1 MTAKIEI
8 ELDVTNFVEQNELT
22 FYDAEDKIRKAIE
35 QSGVLYEFGWLLKA
49 YDKESIQVNINQ

>member
-22 FYDAEDKIRKAIE
+22 FYDAEDKIRQAIE
-35 QSGVLYEFGWLLKA
+35 QSGVLYEFGWVLKA